1 MISGTTSIFAEGSP
15 EHAAIREARKSVE
28 AKGSTSRKH
37 FLDSYAEHLEA
48 LKRAHATK

>member
-1 MISGTTSIFAEGSP
+1 MISDTTSIFAEGSP
-15 EHAAIREARKSVE
+15 ERAAMRKARKSVE

-48 LKRAHATK
+48 LKRAHQAK